1 MYLQRV
7 YTDTLNKDLGESG
20 YREESADLSIRFG
33 ANTVPFLS
41 VSDVRISSPKKN
53 YIGKRKKKKIDPAER
68 LKRYVELKYG
78 KMSDNKKKNKNVE
91 KKS

>member
-1 MYLQRV
+1 M

-41 VSDVRISSPKKN
+41 ISDIRISSPKKI
-53 YIGKRKKKKIDPAER
+53 YIGKRKKKMDPAER
-68 LKRYVELKYG
+68 LRRYIELKYG
-78 KMSDNKKKNKNVE
+78 KLSDNKKKKNVE

>member
-1 MYLQRV
+1 M

-53 YIGKRKKKKIDPAER
+53 YIGKRKKKKMDPAER
-68 LKRYVELKYG
+68 LRRYVELKYG
-78 KMSDNKKKNKNVE
+78 KIGDNKKKNKNVE

>member
-1 MYLQRV
+1 V

-20 YREESADLSIRFG
+20 YREESAGLGIYFG

-41 VSDVRISSPKKN
+41 ISDIRISSPKKI
-53 YIGKRKKKKIDPAER
+53 YIGKRKKKMDPAER
-68 LKRYVELKYG
+68 LRRYIELKYG
-78 KMSDNKKKNKNVE
+78 KLSDNKKKKNVE

>member
-1 MYLQRV
+1 V

-41 VSDVRISSPKKN
+41 VSDVRISSPKKI
-53 YIGKRKKKKIDPAER
+53 YIGKRKKKKMDPAER
-68 LKRYVELKYG
+68 LRRYVELKYG
-78 KMSDNKKKNKNVE
+78 KIGDNKKKNKNVE

>member
-1 MYLQRV
+1 M

-41 VSDVRISSPKKN
+41 VSDVRISSPKKI
-53 YIGKRKKKKIDPAER
+53 YIGKRKKKKMDPAER
-68 LKRYVELKYG
+68 LRRYVELKYG
-78 KMSDNKKKNKNVE
+78 KIGDNKKKNKNVE

>member
-1 MYLQRV
+1 M

-20 YREESADLSIRFG
+20 YREESAGLGIYFG

-41 VSDVRISSPKKN
+41 ISDIRISSPKKI
-53 YIGKRKKKKIDPAER
+53 YIGKRKKKMDPAER
-68 LKRYVELKYG
+68 LRRYIELKYG
-78 KMSDNKKKNKNVE
+78 KLSDNKKKKNVE

>member
-1 MYLQRV
+1 MYLWQV
-7 YTDTLNKDLGESG
+7 YIDTLNKDLGESG

-41 VSDVRISSPKKN
+41 VSDARISSPKKN
-53 YIGKRKKKKIDPAER
+53 YIGKRKKKKIGPTER
-68 LKRYVELKYG
+68 LRRYVELKYG
-78 KMSDNKKKNKNVE
+78 KIGDNKKKNKNVE